1 VTVTGARGI
10 LATFGLNGLAFGAT
24 ILSLV
29 ASLEELFLTV
39 EPVRQNRPEV
49 AVGNIVGSTLFFV
62 TVNAGVIALVRPI
75 VISTEVF
82 AIHWPFLLG
91 ALVLVLG
98 FLYRGALTR
107 LEGILL
113 LVVYAAYWAAIYV
126 V

>member
-1 VTVTGARGI
+1 
-10 LATFGLNGLAFGAT
+10 
-24 ILSLV
+24 
-29 ASLEELFLTV
+29 
-39 EPVRQNRPEV
+39 
-49 AVGNIVGSTLFFV
+49 
-62 TVNAGVIALVRPI
+62 
-75 VISTEVF
+75 VF

-91 ALVLVLG
+91 ALVIVLG